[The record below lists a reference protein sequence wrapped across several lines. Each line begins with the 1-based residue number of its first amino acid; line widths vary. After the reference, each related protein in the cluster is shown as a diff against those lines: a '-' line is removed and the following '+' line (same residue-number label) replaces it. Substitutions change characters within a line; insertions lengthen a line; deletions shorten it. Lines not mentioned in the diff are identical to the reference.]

1 MMKRKIKKISNK
13 KILIIFY
20 QMKKLKRMKLKNLI
34 YYTHLLINIKK
45 ELLPDRKINKNILYY
60 IK

>member
-1 MMKRKIKKISNK
+1 
-13 KILIIFY
+13 
-20 QMKKLKRMKLKNLI
+20 MKKLKRMKLKNLI